1 MNYRT
6 FRYSESPLVAEA
18 VACRMLSSNDV
29 ASNDFGCI
37 YDQIWKEQ
45 CRMKAYIAINQ
56 NKWYRLKLYI
66 KLVTAM
72 KNFFY
77 IRYAT

>member
-1 MNYRT
+1 MHPKSFDAGLT
-6 FRYSESPLVAEA
+6 HVKP
-18 VACRMLSSNDV
+18 

-72 KNFFY
+72 KKIFY